1 MSGLRHKEI
10 SPLIPYQPDKSPVDG
25 ETMSRKKIQKV
36 EVDEG
41 TADTVNSDNQPDIFK
56 LNDICL
62 IHIFSFLSIPER
74 IRIQRVCKRWQEV
87 SALVWCDIKKLEIG
101 EKYFGFFNNSLKC
114 EKIDLR
120 IVKQVLRMCGPCLT
134 HIQLNSVEDS
144 KHYVATNKK
153 LLILVK
159 ELCPNLKSI
168 DFSFS
173 ICRRSMKFI
182 ADNFTNLRQCSI
194 VHVRNKLDD
203 LLSIF
208 LLRSKNL
215 ESINLNSFNTK
226 GSCMLDLST
235 ETIKHITLSD
245 CNLFLPENLNHVCC
259 YISVT
264 YRKLIWR
271 TYMNVHALETL
282 SIIYS
287 RKLIANLDTIL
298 RLAPEQ
304 SNLKTLKIQSRH
316 RLYGNGKTINL
327 SYVHKFT
334 NLHTLEL
341 QGGDVLHDETLVNV
355 GQHCKNL
362 QRAILTCSRRVKDSG
377 LQHIARLPKLDYLE
391 LEDIPWVTKKSVP
404 HLLELKSFKCRRCE
418 RLEER
423 SYRLLIEMSRNLEYI
438 EVGSWSYSRVLF
450 IKYDIEKKRVSS
462 HPLKLCVDDR
472 TIQF

>member
-1 MSGLRHKEI
+1 M
-10 SPLIPYQPDKSPVDG
+10 DG
-25 ETMSRKKIQKV
+25 ETMSREKIQKV
-36 EVDEG
+36 EVDER
-41 TADTVNSDNQPDIFK
+41 TADTVNSDDQPDIFK

-62 IHIFSFLSIPER
+62 IQIFSFLPIPER

-87 SALVWCDIKKLEIG
+87 SALAWCDMKKLEIG
-101 EKYFGFFNNSLKC
+101 GKYFGFFNKSLKC

-120 IVKQVLRMCGPCLT
+120 IVEKVLRMCGPCLT
-134 HIQLNSVEDS
+134 HIQLNSVDEDS
-144 KHYVATNKK
+144 NHYVATNKK

-173 ICRRSMKFI
+173 ICRRTMKFI

-215 ESINLNSFNTK
+215 ESISLYSFNTK
-226 GSCMLDLST
+226 GSCMLDLSA
-235 ETIKHITLSD
+235 ETIKHITLRD
-245 CNLFLPENLNHVCC
+245 CNLFLPENLSHV
-259 YISVT
+259 
-264 YRKLIWR
+264 LQ
-271 TYMNVHALETL
+271 NVNALETL

-287 RKLIANLDTIL
+287 RKIIANLDTIL

-316 RLYGNGKTINL
+316 CLYGNRKAINL
-327 SYVHKFT
+327 SYMHKFT

-341 QGGDVLHDETLVNV
+341 RGGDVLHDEILVNV

-391 LEDIPWVTKKSVP
+391 LEAIPWVTKKSVP

-418 RLEER
+418 RLDER

-450 IKYDIEKKRVSS
+450 IRYDIKKKRVSS
-462 HPLKLCVDDR
+462 HPLKLCVDGR